1 MEEHIQSAEEYLFV
15 CGSITGTQLS
25 FSLIVSF
32 HTVSKNYVDAISM
45 SNPFKSFSCLNWSQ
59 LHFRKYGLFNL
70 KGRILHILF
79 GIRSDFFWSQYQI
92 LPSQGHS
99 GQNYS
104 VIFFFFSWQI
114 QSLSPSKNKS
124 LFLAVP
130 CPSQKD
136 NSLLLA
142 ASLSLV
148 NYPVVSPA
156 LCISPIT
163 RNSTGNTLHQS
174 GLTFFSK
181 LTCTRVPV
189 CVSTHACVHVILE
202 HLRQE
207 S

>member
-1 MEEHIQSAEEYLFV
+1 MAYSTWKGES
-15 CGSITGTQLS
+15 SIYFLASDQISSDPSTKSYPPKVTVDRTTQ
-25 FSLIVSF
+25 
-32 HTVSKNYVDAISM
+32 
-45 SNPFKSFSCLNWSQ
+45 WS
-59 LHFRKYGLFNL
+59 
-70 KGRILHILF
+70 
-79 GIRSDFFWSQYQI
+79 
-92 LPSQGHS
+92 
-99 GQNYS
+99 
-104 VIFFFFSWQI
+104 FFFFSWQI